1 MDGTNIAFTLF
12 ILYWLAVILL
22 ERKGIL
28 QKYNISTY
36 GPVLM
41 IRTTHG
47 LKLLDKLAIPKKA
60 WRLYADI
67 GIRLMFI
74 GMIAMFLVV
83 ILSDIAMLSSIGD
96 NSMPE
101 PGKFNEARNI
111 FLIPGVNEFI
121 PLTWG
126 IIALV
131 VTLIVH
137 EFSHAIL
144 CRVEDIRVKSM
155 GVLLAVV
162 PIGGFAEP
170 DEEELFGKKE
180 EKLDDR
186 DDPYGDRRLGI
197 IIDDEAERI
206 EEKSK
211 EKVINTDEKIAT
223 RTQRARI
230 LAAGVM
236 ANFVVALIAFTLL
249 FGPVLGAMSPL
260 GDTMIVDVHEDS
272 LAYSSGLRENMVIT
286 QIDDTPINNV
296 NDMLGYLEGLD
307 AGTTVMVHAA
317 SDRVISVYEADV
329 TDPDIEPS
337 GITIQSIVEDSAA
350 AAAGIEAGTII
361 KYIDGSPIRSYTD
374 FQAIMN
380 SSVPGQEVI
389 VDIGTEDTEGTT
401 QYNVTLTQHPDV
413 DTKGFLGVVT
423 SYDGQV
429 ATSLG
434 ITVGEFPAT
443 AYLELFK
450 SIPQMLMS
458 IGGWLL
464 LLGLPII
471 GFAGEGFPGFSGT
484 LAQFYE
490 PVGWA
495 EPFGIGVFWL
505 ANALLWIGWL
515 NFYVG
520 LFNCLPAVPLDGG
533 HVFRDYLNALI
544 LRITGDEERAES
556 ISARITGTFAVVI
569 LMSFLFMI
577 FGPYFVHGF

>member
-1 MDGTNIAFTLF
+1 M
-12 ILYWLAVILL
+12 AVIVLD
-22 ERKGIL
+22 RKGIL

-41 IRTTHG
+41 IRTTRG
-47 LKLLDKLAIPKKA
+47 LKLLDKLAVPRKA
-60 WRLYADI
+60 WRVYADI

-74 GMIAMFLVV
+74 GMIAMFLVI
-83 ILSDIAMLSSIGD
+83 ILSDIAMLASIGD

-126 IIALV
+126 ILALV
-131 VTLIVH
+131 ITLVVH

-144 CRVEDIRVKSM
+144 CRVENIRVKSM
-155 GVLLAVV
+155 GILLALV

-170 DEEELFGKKE
+170 DEEELFGKRE
-180 EKLDDR
+180 EKYNEQ

-197 IIDDEAERI
+197 TIDE
-206 EEKSK
+206 EEKKQVLTTSTGK
-211 EKVINTDEKIAT
+211 DEKTAS
-223 RTQRARI
+223 RKQRARI

-236 ANFVVALIAFTLL
+236 ANFVVALLAFSLL
-249 FGPVLGAMSPL
+249 FGPVLGAMAPL
-260 GDTMIVDVHEDS
+260 GDTMIVDVQEGS
-272 LAYSSGLRENMVIT
+272 PAYGSGIRENMVIT
-286 QIDDTPINNV
+286 QIDDTPISNV
-296 NDMLGYLEGLD
+296 NEMLQYLSGLEK
-307 AGTTVMVHAA
+307 GTWVTVYAA
-317 SDRVISVYEADV
+317 SDRKVLSYEAQVID
-329 TDPDIEPS
+329 TDIKPS
-337 GITIQSIVEDSAA
+337 GILIQSIVDQGPASAA
-350 AAAGIEAGTII
+350 GLEAGMHIT
-361 KYIDGSPIRSYTD
+361 YIDGSPIRSYTD
-374 FQAIMN
+374 FRNIMN
-380 SSVPGQEVI
+380 SSRPGQEMI
-389 VDIGTEDTEGTT
+389 VSAIIGDATGDAVRTDD
-401 QYNVTLTQHPDV
+401 YNVTLAEHPDIEN
-413 DTKGFLGVVT
+413 KGFLGVVT
-423 SYDGQV
+423 SMDGQV

-443 AYLELFK
+443 AYLNLFK
-450 SIPQMLMS
+450 SIPQMLTE
-458 IGGWLL
+458 ITGWVI

-533 HVFRDYLNALI
+533 HIFRDYTNAFI
-544 LRITGDEERAES
+544 YRITGDEEKAERLS
-556 ISARITGTFAVVI
+556 ILIAASFAMLI
-569 LMSFLFMI
+569 LLSFLFMI
-577 FGPYFVHGF
+577 FGPYIVHGL

>member
-1 MDGTNIAFTLF
+1 MNGTNIALILF
-12 ILYWLAVILL
+12 LLYWITVIVLN
-22 ERKGIL
+22 RKGIL
-28 QKYNISTY
+28 KKYNISSY

-41 IRTTHG
+41 IRTTYG
-47 LKLLDKLAIPKKA
+47 LKLLDKLAVPKKA
-60 WRLYADI
+60 WRIYADI

-74 GMIAMFLVV
+74 GMIAMFLVI
-83 ILSDIAMLSSIGD
+83 ILSDLAMLSSIGT

-126 IIALV
+126 IIALL
-131 VTLIVH
+131 VTLVVH

-144 CRVEDIRVKSM
+144 CRVEGIRVKSM
-155 GVLLAVV
+155 GILLALV

-180 EKLDDR
+180 EEVTNE

-197 IIDDEAERI
+197 IIGDK
-206 EEKSK
+206 EEK
-211 EKVINTDEKIAT
+211 KVINKVVKNDEKIAT
-223 RTQRARI
+223 RTQRSRI

-236 ANFVVALIAFTLL
+236 ANFVVALLAFSLL
-249 FGPVLGAMSPL
+249 FGPVLGALSPL
-260 GDTMIVDVHEDS
+260 GDTMIVGVQEDS
-272 LAYSSGLRENMVIT
+272 PAYAAGIRENMVIT
-286 QIDDTPINNV
+286 QIDDTKVSNV
-296 NDMLGYLEGLD
+296 NDMLQYLDGLET
-307 AGTTVMVHAA
+307 GTQVTVYAA
-317 SDRVISVYEADV
+317 MDREISAYKAEVIDTE
-329 TDPDIEPS
+329 IEPA
-337 GITIQSIVEDSAA
+337 GLLIQSIVDDSPASAA
-350 AAAGIEAGTII
+350 GLEAGMSIL
-361 KYIDGSPIRSYTD
+361 YIDGNPINTYTD
-374 FQAIMN
+374 FSNIM
-380 SSVPGQEVI
+380 SSSHPGQEVTLEL
-389 VDIGTEDTEGTT
+389 GAEGKEGTT
-401 QYNVTLTQHPDV
+401 EYTVTLAEHPDV
-413 DTKGFLGVVT
+413 KDKGFLGIVT
-423 SYDGQV
+423 SVDGQV
-429 ATSLG
+429 DTSLG

-443 AYLELFK
+443 AYLNLFK
-450 SIPQMLMS
+450 GIPQMLT
-458 IGGWLL
+458 GLAGWVI

-533 HVFRDYLNALI
+533 HVFRDYMNAFI
-544 LRITGDEERAES
+544 FRITGNEEKAERLS
-556 ISARITGTFAVVI
+556 ILIAATFAMLI
-569 LMSFLFMI
+569 LISFLFMI
-577 FGPYFVHGF
+577 FGPYIVHGL

>member
-1 MDGTNIAFTLF
+1 MDGTYIALSFFL
-12 ILYWLAVILL
+12 LYWIAVIILG
-22 ERKGIL
+22 RKGIL
-28 QKYNISTY
+28 EKYNISSY

-41 IRTTHG
+41 IRTTKG
-47 LKLLDKLAIPKKA
+47 LELLDKLAIPKKA

-74 GMIAMFLVV
+74 GMIAMFLVIIV
-83 ILSDIAMLSSIGD
+83 SDIAMLSSIGD

-131 VTLIVH
+131 ITLIVH

-155 GVLLAVV
+155 GILLALV

-180 EKLDDR
+180 APYDEKK
-186 DDPYGDRRLGI
+186 DPYGDRRLGI
-197 IIDDEAERI
+197 VIDEQ
-206 EEKSK
+206 EEKEEIKISDE
-211 EKVINTDEKIAT
+211 EKVAN
-223 RTQRARI
+223 RNQRARI

-236 ANFVVALIAFTLL
+236 ANFVVAVIAFALL
-249 FGPVLGAMSPL
+249 FGPVLGAMAPL
-260 GDTMIVDVHEDS
+260 GDTMVVDVEEGGS
-272 LAYSSGLRENMVIT
+272 AYEAGIRENMVIT
-286 QIDDTPINNV
+286 QIDDTKIGNV
-296 NDMLGYLEGLD
+296 DEMRQYLEEIEKGSIV
-307 AGTTVMVHAA
+307 TVYAA
-317 SDRVISVYEADV
+317 SDRVISSYEIEV
-329 TDPDIEPS
+329 VNTDIEPS
-337 GITIQSIVEDSAA
+337 GITIQSIVDDSPVSNT
-350 AAAGIEAGTII
+350 GIEEGSRIL
-361 KYIDGSPIRSYTD
+361 YIDGEPIYTYTD
-374 FQAIMN
+374 FSNIM
-380 SSVPGQEVI
+380 SSSNPDQELTLK
-389 VDIGTEDTEGTT
+389 TEDPETGGISEYTV
-401 QYNVTLTQHPDV
+401 NLARHPDFEER
-413 DTKGFLGVVT
+413 GFLGVVT
-423 SYDGQV
+423 SMNGQV
-429 ATSLG
+429 DTSLG
-434 ITVGEFPAT
+434 IVVGEFPAT
-443 AYLELFK
+443 RYLELFK
-450 SIPQMLMS
+450 SVPQMLTG
-458 IGGWLL
+458 IGGWII

-471 GFAGEGFPGFSGT
+471 GFSGEGFPGFSGT

-533 HVFRDYLNALI
+533 HVFRDYVNAVI
-544 LRITGDEERAES
+544 YRITGNEERAENL
-556 ISARITGTFAVVI
+556 SAVITATFAMLI
-569 LMSFLFMI
+569 LISFLFMI
-577 FGPYFVHGF
+577 FGPHLVHGF

>member
-1 MDGTNIAFTLF
+1 MDGTNIALTLF
-12 ILYWLAVILL
+12 FLYWLAVIML

-28 QKYNISTY
+28 KKYNISTY

-60 WRLYADI
+60 WRVYADI

-74 GMIAMFLVV
+74 GMIAMFLVI
-83 ILSDIAMLSSIGD
+83 ILSDLAMLASIGD

-131 VTLIVH
+131 VTLVVH

-144 CRVEDIRVKSM
+144 CRVENIRVKSM
-155 GVLLAVV
+155 GILLAVV

-180 EKLDDR
+180 EDITYEN
-186 DDPYGDRRLGI
+186 DPYGDRRLGI
-197 IIDDEAERI
+197 TINDDEP
-206 EEKSK
+206 EK
-211 EKVINTDEKIAT
+211 KVVKTDEKIAT

-260 GDTMIVDVHEDS
+260 GDTMIVDVAEDS
-272 LAYSSGLRENMVIT
+272 PAYAAGIRENMVIT
-286 QIDDTPINNV
+286 QIDDTQIGNV
-296 NDMLGYLEGLD
+296 NDMLEYLEGLD
-307 AGTTVMVHAA
+307 TGTMVTLHAA
-317 SDRVISVYEADV
+317 SDRIISTYDVEVI
-329 TDPDIEPS
+329 DPDIEPS
-337 GITIQSIVEDSAA
+337 GISIQSIVEDSPAS
-350 AAAGIEAGTII
+350 AAGLEAGTSIM
-361 KYIDGSPIRSYTD
+361 YIDGSPIRSYTD
-374 FQAIMN
+374 FQSIMN
-380 SSVPGQEVI
+380 TSVPGQEVT
-389 VDIGTEDTEGTT
+389 VEIGREDTEGTT
-401 QYNVTLTQHPDV
+401 SYNVTLAQHPDV
-413 DTKGFLGVVT
+413 ETKGFLGVVT

-434 ITVGEFPAT
+434 ISVGEFPAT

-450 SIPQMLMS
+450 SIPQMLK
-458 IGGWLL
+458 GLAGWII

-533 HVFRDYLNALI
+533 HVFRDYMNAFLF
-544 LRITGDEERAES
+544 RVTGNEEEAEHL
-556 ISARITGTFAVVI
+556 SALVAATFAMLI

-577 FGPYFVHGF
+577 FGPYIVHGF